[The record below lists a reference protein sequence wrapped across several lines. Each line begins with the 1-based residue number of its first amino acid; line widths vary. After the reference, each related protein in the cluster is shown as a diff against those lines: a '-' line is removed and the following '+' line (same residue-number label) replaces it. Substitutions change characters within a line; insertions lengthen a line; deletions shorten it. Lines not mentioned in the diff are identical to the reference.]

1 MLTLPPPPPP
11 PPLTRISKQVSCD
24 QIVLSKDSKQQPI
37 KQHSQESNAPNYIT
51 PNSTRP
57 PPRLRQPSFQRTNP
71 FTWFAAVLCLIFSL
85 VLIFF
90 GVATLIIFLGIKPR
104 NPTFDIPN
112 ANLNAV
118 YFDSPRYFNGDFTLL
133 ANITNPN
140 RRIDVRFE
148 SLDFDLFFSGRIIS
162 TQSIQPFT
170 QRRRETRLESL
181 HFISSLVFLPSDI
194 GVSLEKQVQ
203 SNRVSYN
210 IRGTFKVRVS
220 TGVFHLSYSLHSRC
234 QIEMTAPPTG
244 VLVAR
249 NCITKR

>member
-1 MLTLPPPPPP
+1 MLALPPPPPP
-11 PPLTRISKQVSCD
+11 PPLATRISKQVSPN
-24 QIVLSKDSKQQPI
+24 QTVISKDSKKQTI
-37 KQHSQESNAPNYIT
+37 KQHSQESNAPNYVT
-51 PNSTRP
+51 PNSIRP
-57 PPRLRQPSFQRTNP
+57 PPPTTTPRLRQPQFQRTNP
-71 FTWFAAVLCLIFSL
+71 ITWFAAVLCLVFSL

-90 GVATLIIFLGIKPR
+90 GVATLIIFLGLKPR

-118 YFDSPRYFNGDFTLL
+118 YFDSPQYFNGDFILL

-148 SLDFDLFFSGRIIS
+148 SLDVDLFFSDRIIS

-170 QRRRETRLESL
+170 QRRRE
-181 HFISSLVFLPSDI
+181 
-194 GVSLEKQVQ
+194 
-203 SNRVSYN
+203 
-210 IRGTFKVRVS
+210 
-220 TGVFHLSYSLHSRC
+220 SRC
-234 QIEMTAPPTG
+234 QMEMTAPPTG